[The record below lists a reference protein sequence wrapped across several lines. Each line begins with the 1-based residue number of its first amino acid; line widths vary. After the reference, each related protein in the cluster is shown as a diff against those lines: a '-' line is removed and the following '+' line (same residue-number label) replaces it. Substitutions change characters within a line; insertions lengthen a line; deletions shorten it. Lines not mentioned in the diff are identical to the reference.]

1 MLVRLALTA
10 LVLVV
15 AGFALTSCASD
26 ADPESFLGY
35 WQETGT
41 GFPHK
46 MHIELAEEP
55 DLYAVTYARS
65 YPEYALFRLEGDEL
79 VYSPVSSEMTD
90 VITYDA
96 DADSITITSG
106 ASGDSR
112 TLTRIESP

>member
-1 MLVRLALTA
+1 MLVRIALFA
-10 LVLVV
+10 LVLLF
-15 AGFALTSCASD
+15 AGFALGSCGSET
-26 ADPESFLGY
+26 DPDSFFGY
-35 WQETGT
+35 WEEAGS
-41 GFPHK
+41 GFRYK

-55 DLYAVTYARS
+55 DLYAVTYVRS
-65 YPEYALFRLEGDEL
+65 YPEWALFRLEGDRL

-96 DADSITITSG
+96 YSDSITITSG